1 MFLDGLLNADAMPTL
16 ERATQFAARRQ
27 DIIAHNI
34 TNISTP
40 NFRTQDVSVED
51 FRKSLSEAIERRRSG
66 SGGGAGDLDIRSTRE
81 VQIGPD
87 GSLTLNPM
95 TSGNGV
101 LFHDRNNRDLE
112 RLMQDLVE
120 NLTAFRVAGDLL
132 KSRMQ
137 LLRSSIAGRV

>member
-1 MFLDGLLNADAMPTL
+1 MFIDGLLNADSLPTL
-16 ERATQFAARRQ
+16 EKVSQFAARRQ

-34 TNISTP
+34 TNLSTP
-40 NFRTQDVSVED
+40 NFQPTDVSIAD
-51 FRKSLSEAIERRRSG
+51 FRKSLADAIDQRRSRF
-66 SGGGAGDLDIRSTRE
+66 GGVRGELEIKSSRE
-81 VQIGPD
+81 VQIGAD
-87 GSLTLNPM
+87 GRMALQPT
-95 TSGNGV
+95 TFGNNV

-112 RLMQDLVE
+112 RLMQELVE

>member
-1 MFLDGLLNADAMPTL
+1 MFIDGLLNADSMPTL
-16 ERATQFAARRQ
+16 ERASQFAARRQ

-34 TNISTP
+34 TNLSTP
-40 NFRTQDVSVED
+40 NFRPTDVSVGD
-51 FRKSLSEAIERRRSG
+51 FRRNLEEAIDQRRSQF
-66 SGGGAGDLDIRSTRE
+66 GGVRGNLNLKSTRE
-81 VQIGPD
+81 VQIGGD
-87 GSLTLNPM
+87 GRMSLSPSTF
-95 TSGNGV
+95 GNNV

-112 RLMQDLVE
+112 RLMQELVE